1 MEKKRARGFNIRGLY
16 IGRFQPFHLG
26 HLYAVKYALEKVE
39 EVIVVVGS
47 AQYSHTL
54 DNPFTAGERMVMVRE
69 ALKEGGISPLKFWII
84 PIRDLNVHMMWVSEA
99 KGYTPEFD
107 RVYSNEP
114 LTRRLFLEAGY
125 RVESIPF
132 RNRSRYLATEIRRR
146 MVNSKSWKDLVP
158 MSVAKFIEKIS
169 GVERLLDL
177 TRTDDG

>member
-1 MEKKRARGFNIRGLY
+1 MR
-16 IGRFQPFHLG
+16 
-26 HLYAVKYALEKVE
+26 YALEKVE
-39 EVIVVVGS
+39 EVIIVVGS

-69 ALKEGGISPLKFWII
+69 ALNEGDISPRKFWII
-84 PIRDLNVHMMWVSEA
+84 PIRDLNVHMMWVSEV
-99 KGYTPEFD
+99 KGYTPEFE

-132 RNRSRYLATEIRRR
+132 RKRSRYLATEIRRR
-146 MVNSKSWKDLVP
+146 MVSNESWKNLVP
-158 MSVAKFIEKIS
+158 RSVARFIEQSS

-177 TRTDDG
+177 IKTDDG